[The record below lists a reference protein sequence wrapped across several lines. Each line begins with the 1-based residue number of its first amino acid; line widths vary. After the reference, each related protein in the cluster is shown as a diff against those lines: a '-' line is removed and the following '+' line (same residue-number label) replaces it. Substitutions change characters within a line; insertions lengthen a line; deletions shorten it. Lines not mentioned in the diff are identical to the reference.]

1 MNETFK
7 QFLDSC
13 DKEISEKQSSRIKEL
28 FNGNF
33 SVEELTA
40 NLIVESRTTSIDFL
54 QAYHNWLFDNYE
66 INPKKK

>member
-13 DKEISEKQSSRIKEL
+13 DKEISDKQSSRIKEV
-28 FNGNF
+28 FTGKF
-33 SVEELTA
+33 SAEELTV
-40 NLIVESRTTSIDFL
+40 NLIVESRIISCEFL

-66 INPKKK
+66 ILPKKK